1 MITFEG
7 YIVIAVLLFII
18 LCLYNNWIGAGFT
31 FTIGIAVLGVFRILS
46 PVEILSGF
54 ANEQIAVVVMLF
66 LLGDIIRK
74 TGVLD
79 NLFRRTFAKIHTYRR
94 FKVRMLF
101 MVAGISAFLNNTP
114 LVAIMIPYVNAW
126 CKKNNVAPSKLLIP
140 LSYAAILGGT
150 ATLLGTSSNLLVAG
164 MVAEQKLGV
173 NIEPLQIFDF
183 SFVGVPMMILG
194 VLYLVLFSGRLLP
207 ENADVIQN
215 LEQQSREYIAEVRIV
230 NGGEFHGKT
239 IEEAG
244 LRNLK
249 GLFLVEIL
257 RNEQSIKP
265 VSSFTRLKEN
275 DILLFAGETQSITEM
290 VESRSG
296 LQLAQIGMYARKT
309 QTSIVEVVISYNSTL
324 VSKTAKE
331 INFRSR
337 FDAAIIAIHRNG
349 ERVSGKLGEVKLAAG
364 DVLLLLTGEDFNPL
378 TKETQ
383 EFYII
388 SRLQEFNKQ
397 PVYKQVLLIG
407 GILFSI
413 IASALGFVKL
423 FTALIILLLLIML
436 TKMVSPKDVVKSIDF
451 NLIVILALSL
461 ALGTA
466 MIKSGVASS
475 FAEASF
481 KVFKPFGIVGVLVGI
496 FIITNILTSL
506 LANAAAVAIVFPVA
520 LSMAFDLG
528 INAKPFVLIVA
539 FAGAAAFL
547 TPIGYQT
554 NLMVY
559 GPGGYN
565 FRDFMRVGLPLS
577 LLFMVVS
584 VLGLILQYNIRLYD

>member
-31 FTIGIAVLGVFRILS
+31 FTIGIALLGVFRILT

-79 NLFRRTFAKIHTYRR
+79 NLFRRSFAKIHTYGK

-150 ATLLGTSSNLLVAG
+150 ATLIGTSSNLLVAG
-164 MVAEQKLGV
+164 MVAEQKIGV

>member
-436 TKMVSPKDVVKSIDF
+436 TKMVSSKDVVKSIDF

>member
-1 MITFEG
+1 LITFEG
-7 YIVIAVLLFII
+7 YIVITVLLFII
-18 LCLYNNWIGAGFT
+18 LSLYNNWIGAGFT
-31 FTIGIAVLGVFRILS
+31 FTIGIALLGVFRVLT
-46 PVEILSGF
+46 PVEILGGF
-54 ANEQIAVVVMLF
+54 ANEQIAVVAMLF

-79 NLFRRTFAKIHTYRR
+79 GLFRRTFAKIHTYRR

-101 MVAGISAFLNNTP
+101 MVAGFSAFLNNTP

-150 ATLLGTSSNLLVAG
+150 ATLIGTSSNLLVAG
-164 MVAEQKLGV
+164 MVADQKLNV

-183 SFVGVPMMILG
+183 SFVGVPMLILG

-215 LEQQSREYIAEVRIV
+215 LEQQSREYIAEVRIA

-257 RNEQSIKP
+257 RNDQSIKP
-265 VSSFTRLKEN
+265 VSSYTRLKEH
-275 DILLFAGETQSITEM
+275 DVLLFAGETQSITEM
-290 VESRSG
+290 VEARSG

-309 QTSIVEVVISYNSTL
+309 QTAIVEIVISYNSNL

-331 INFRSR
+331 INFRSK

-349 ERVSGKLGEVKLAAG
+349 ERVSGKLGEVKMVAG
-364 DVLLLLTGEDFNPL
+364 DVLLLLTGEDFN
-378 TKETQ
+378 KMSKDTQ
-383 EFYII
+383 DFYTI
-388 SRLQEFNKQ
+388 SRLQEFNQQ

-407 GILFSI
+407 GLILSI

-423 FTALIILLLLIML
+423 FTALILLLLLIML

-565 FRDFMRVGLPLS
+565 FKDFMRVGLPLS
-577 LLFMVVS
+577 LLFMVVA
-584 VLGLILQYNIRLYD
+584 VFGLILQYNIRLYD

>member
-1 MITFEG
+1 LITFEG
-7 YIVIAVLLFII
+7 YIVISVIVFII
-18 LCLYNNWIGAGFT
+18 LFLYKGWIGAGFT
-31 FTIGIAVLGVFRILS
+31 FTIGIAVLGIFRILN
-46 PVEILSGF
+46 PTEILAGF
-54 ANEQIAVVVMLF
+54 ANEQIAVVVLLF

-79 NLFRRTFAKIHTYRR
+79 EIFQRTLANTKSYHR
-94 FKVRMLF
+94 FKMRILI
-101 MVAGISAFLNNTP
+101 MVAGFSAFLNNTP

-126 CKKNNVAPSKLLIP
+126 GKKHNVAPSKLLIP
-140 LSYAAILGGT
+140 LSYAAILGGC
-150 ATLLGTSSNLLVAG
+150 ATLIGTSSNLLVAG
-164 MVAEQKLGV
+164 MVADQSNNL
-173 NIEPLQIFDF
+173 NIEPLEIFDF
-183 SFVGVPMMILG
+183 SLVGVPMIFLG
-194 VLYLVLFSGRLLP
+194 VAYLMLFSNKLLP
-207 ENADVIQN
+207 ENKDPIKN
-215 LEQQSREYIAEVRIV
+215 LEMQSREYIAEVRIV
-230 NGGEFHGKT
+230 DGKEFHGKT

-257 RNEQSIKP
+257 RGEQSIKP
-265 VSSFTRLKEN
+265 VTSYSRLREN
-275 DILLFAGETQSITEM
+275 DVLLFAGETESITEM
-290 VESRSG
+290 VASRSG
-296 LQLAQIGMYARKT
+296 LQLAQIGMYARKANT
-309 QTSIVEVVISYNSTL
+309 AIVEVVISYNSTL

-331 INFRSR
+331 VNFRSR

-364 DVLLLLTGEDFNPL
+364 DVLLLLTGQDFGL
-378 TKETQ
+378 LSKDTH

-388 SRLQEFNKQ
+388 SRLQEFTKQ
-397 PVYKQVLLIG
+397 PLFKQIVLVG
-407 GILFSI
+407 GI
-413 IASALGFVKL
+413 IAAIVTAGLGLIKL
-423 FTALIILLLLIML
+423 FTALVILLLLVLML
-436 TKMVSPKDVVKSIDF
+436 KMVSPKDVIKGIDF
-451 NLIVILALSL
+451 NLIIVLALSL

-466 MIKSGVASS
+466 MIKSGVATT
-475 FAEASF
+475 FADATF

-496 FIITNILTSL
+496 FLITNILTSI

-520 LSMAFDLG
+520 VSIAVELG

-565 FRDFMRVGLPLS
+565 LKDFLRIGLPLAV
-577 LLFMVVS
+577 MYMIVA
-584 VLGLILQYNIRLYD
+584 VLGLIYQFDLRLYD

>member
-7 YIVIAVLLFII
+7 YVVIAVLVFIT
-18 LCLYNNWIGAGFT
+18 LTLYNNWIGAGFT
-31 FTIGIAVLGVFRILS
+31 FTIGIAVLGVFRILT
-46 PVEILSGF
+46 PVEILGGF
-54 ANEQIAVVVMLF
+54 ANEQIAVVAMLF

-79 NLFRRTFAKIHTYRR
+79 GLFRRTFAKIHTYRR

-101 MVAGISAFLNNTP
+101 MVAGFSAFLNNTP

-150 ATLLGTSSNLLVAG
+150 ATLIGTSSNLLVAG
-164 MVAEQKLGV
+164 MVADQKLGV

-183 SFVGVPMMILG
+183 SFVGVPMLILG
-194 VLYLVLFSGRLLP
+194 VLYLIFFSGRLLP

-215 LEQQSREYIAEVRIV
+215 LEQQSREYIAEVRIA

-257 RNEQSIKP
+257 RNDQSIKP
-265 VSSFTRLKEN
+265 VSSYTRLKEH
-275 DILLFAGETQSITEM
+275 DVLLFAGETQSITEM

-309 QTSIVEVVISYNSTL
+309 QTAIVEVVISYNSTL

-349 ERVSGKLGEVKLAAG
+349 ERVSGKLGEVKMVAG
-364 DVLLLLTGEDFNPL
+364 DVLLLLTGEDFNLMSKDTP
-378 TKETQ
+378 

-407 GILFSI
+407 GIVLSI
-413 IASALGFVKL
+413 VASALGFVKL
-423 FTALIILLLLIML
+423 FTALILLLLLIML

-481 KVFKPFGIVGVLVGI
+481 KIFKPFGIVGVLVGI

-565 FRDFMRVGLPLS
+565 FKDFMRVGLPLS
-577 LLFMVVS
+577 LLFMVVA
-584 VLGLILQYNIRLYD
+584 VFGLILQYNLRLYD

>member
-1 MITFEG
+1 LITFEG

-436 TKMVSPKDVVKSIDF
+436 TKMVSSKDVVKSIDF